1 VRAWRRRGR
10 KGRHPAARICSAVGM
25 TVTLFVR
32 LAAREEGVVAT
43 AGSFSAISA
52 LFGGPLVAGML
63 LLEGSVG
70 LGAAAITA
78 LLPGL
83 VSAAVGYLVFV
94 GLGDWGGL
102 SSAPLS
108 IPDLPTYDK
117 TSVRDLLIGLLAG
130 IVSQS

>member
-1 VRAWRRRGR
+1 
-10 KGRHPAARICSAVGM
+10 M

-32 LAAREEGVVAT
+32 LGAREEGVVAT

-83 VSAAVGYLVFV
+83 VSAAVGLLLFV